1 MPVIRHRLTS
11 RVLVGNPLGDPIDR
25 ELFVYVPPDYDPAA
39 ARRYPALLAVV
50 GFTGTG
56 GALFNTDTLTEP
68 LDHRLDRLIAAGK
81 CPPVIVAA
89 PDCFTRVG
97 GNQYLNSAG
106 TGRYEDYVVDEIIP
120 FVDAH
125 YHTIPRGGWAV
136 FGKSSGGYGS
146 IVLGMR
152 RPDVFC
158 ALADHSGDACF
169 ELCYIPDFPAA
180 LDAYREAGGPAA
192 WLDRFWADANHRR
205 SRHMKALNIIGMA
218 SHYSPNRAAPAA
230 HAHIDWPFDLD
241 TGEFRAAIWERWRA
255 LDPVNMV
262 AAHAGNLTKLRAI
275 FVDCGAKDEFALH
288 WGARALVGQLR
299 AHGLTVV
306 HEEFDDGHM
315 SIPYRYD
322 RSVPLLAEAV
332 LAHAAAPT

>member
-11 RVLVGNPLGDPIDR
+11 RVLVGNPLGDPIERD
-25 ELFVYVPPDYDPAA
+25 LLVYVPPGYDPGGSG
-39 ARRYPALLAVV
+39 RYPALLAIV

-56 GALFNTDTLTEP
+56 GSLFNTDALVEP
-68 LDHRLDRLIAAGK
+68 LDHRLDRLIESGR

-106 TGRYEDYVVDEIIP
+106 TGRYEDYLVDEIIP
-120 FVDAH
+120 FVDTS
-125 YHTIPRGGWAV
+125 YRTLPRGAWGV

-146 IVLGMR
+146 IGLGMR

-192 WLDRFWADANHRR
+192 WLEGFWADPSHRR
-205 SRHMKALNIIGMA
+205 SKHMKPLNIIGMA
-218 SHYSPNRAAPAA
+218 AHYSPDPAAPAE
-230 HAHIDWPFDLD
+230 HARIAWPFDLE
-241 TGEFRAAIWERWRA
+241 TGELRWSVWERWRA
-255 LDPVNMV
+255 YDPVNMV
-262 AAHAGNLTKLRAI
+262 DTHVAQLRKLRTI
-275 FVDCGAKDEFALH
+275 FVDCGSHDEFALH
-288 WGARALVGQLR
+288 WGARALVGKLR
-299 AHGLTVV
+299 AHGIAVV

-315 SIPYRYD
+315 AIPYRYD
-322 RSVPLLAEAV
+322 RSLPLLAEAV
-332 LAHAAAPT
+332 LSHAR